1 MSEKK
6 PYSFGSITLPRGKWI
21 VIVHADINQDIVD
34 GIMSIALGGVTY
46 AARGTTKSGG
56 GLFSVGYI
64 NRDTDGTFSFESYG
78 YVPATS
84 PTITAN
90 AIAVRVG

>member
-6 PYSFGSITLPRGKWI
+6 YYKFGSITLPRGKWI
-21 VIVHADINQDIVD
+21 VIVQGEINQDIAD
-34 GIMSIALGGVTY
+34 GIISIALDSVTY
-46 AARGTTKSGG
+46 IARGTTKSGG
-56 GLFSVGYI
+56 GLFSVGHI
-64 NRDTDGTFSFESYG
+64 NLDTNRTFSFESYG

-84 PTITAN
+84 PIITAR